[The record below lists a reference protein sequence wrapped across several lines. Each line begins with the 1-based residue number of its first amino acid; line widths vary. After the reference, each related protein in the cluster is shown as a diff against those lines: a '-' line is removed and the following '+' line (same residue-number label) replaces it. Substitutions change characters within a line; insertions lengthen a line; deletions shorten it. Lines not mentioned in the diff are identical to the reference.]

1 MGDGASE
8 IIKHPQRCNIVRAY
22 ALQFA
27 VARFIVD
34 LRINGTLQTG
44 AVKNRIYKLIN
55 PGGASNSVRLETAPT
70 GPDNKF
76 IPIYRGDRSRG
87 AKVSIY
93 F

>member
-34 LRINGTLQTG
+34 LRINGILQTG
-44 AVKNRIYKLIN
+44 AVKNRTYRR
-55 PGGASNSVRLETAPT
+55 GEQFGAVRNRT
-70 GPDNKF
+70 
-76 IPIYRGDRSRG
+76 YRPR
-87 AKVSIY
+87 
-93 F
+93 